1 MEMKTKTYLIVA
13 LTSVLI
19 FGLMQSVSL
28 ADKKYRDGDRQHKE
42 RSIAEKFFKAV
53 KLMYVYQDK
62 LKLTDEQLDQ
72 IKDLKVALKKD
83 LIRKKAEVKVIKI
96 EIHSLMYEKEIDLAA
111 INKLIDQKYE
121 IKKAKSK
128 MVVDSC
134 VKLKKILTE
143 EQLKKFKE
151 TILDLKKEKYED

>member
-1 MEMKTKTYLIVA
+1 MNMKKYLIAATA
-13 LTSVLI
+13 LALVV
-19 FGLMQSVSL
+19 GLMQAVSF
-28 ADKKYRDGDRQHKE
+28 ADKKDKHGHREHKE
-42 RSIAEKFFKAV
+42 LSLEKKFFKAV
-53 KLMYVYQDK
+53 RLIYVYQDK
-62 LKLTDEQLDQ
+62 LKLSDEQLGQ

-83 LIRKKAEVKVIKI
+83 LIRKKADIKVIKV
-96 EIHSLMYEKEIDLAA
+96 EIRSLMYEKEIDVAA

-151 TILDLKKEKYED
+151 IILDLKKEKYED

>member
-1 MEMKTKTYLIVA
+1 
-13 LTSVLI
+13 
-19 FGLMQSVSL
+19 
-28 ADKKYRDGDRQHKE
+28 
-42 RSIAEKFFKAV
+42 
-53 KLMYVYQDK
+53 MYVYQDK